1 MVKQRRAAKTSSD
14 SQDRNV
20 RGYKI
25 RAVVT
30 CNWQMPEAVDLT
42 KQMDFSGCMDSYW
55 LSGTLTSVKVNP
67 LKWRDSPHRAFA
79 NLPHFIGQ
87 SLNTAPLIDPKA
99 MIHFVKRYGFLGG
112 VVDKGRCTEGIQ
124 RLIVPTQE
132 VVSDTVYG
140 AERLQSLGDA
150 HSQSLLQFAWETGS
164 KEAIDEI
171 RSQASKG
178 FALEQ
183 LPAGGVVQIAATNL
197 WTLICLLFLHDNA
210 AGKTARCANPD
221 CPAPFFLKSR
231 RTQKICEAGDCVV
244 WAQRRYALKWWHE
257 NQAKGATKKVRE
269 GKAK

>member
-1 MVKQRRAAKTSSD
+1 MVKQQRTAKTSSD
-14 SQDRNV
+14 SPQGSEH
-20 RGYKI
+20 GYDI

-55 LSGTLTSVKVNP
+55 LSGILTSVKVNH

-112 VVDKGRCTEGIQ
+112 VVDKGRCTEEIL
-124 RLIVPTQE
+124 RLIMPTRE
-132 VVSDTVYG
+132 LVADGTFDTKT
-140 AERLQSLGDA
+140 LHSLGDA
-150 HSQSLLQFAWETGS
+150 HSQGLLQFAWETGS
-164 KEAIDEI
+164 EEAIEEI
-171 RSQASKG
+171 SLQATKG
-178 FALEQ
+178 FAMEQ

-197 WTLICLLFLHDNA
+197 WTLICLLFLRDNA

-221 CPAPFFLKSR
+221 CPAPFFLRSR
-231 RTQKICEAGDCVV
+231 RTQKICEAGDCVI